1 MALSKLSHRAAHQ
14 FDNLPKSFPY
24 RIVHRNGSD
33 LFGMTDIFMKWVPLV
48 AGIDLLNTVFRNL
61 TVHE

>member
-1 MALSKLSHRAAHQ
+1 MALSVNRQMSNQ
-14 FDNLPKSFPY
+14 FENLPKSFPY